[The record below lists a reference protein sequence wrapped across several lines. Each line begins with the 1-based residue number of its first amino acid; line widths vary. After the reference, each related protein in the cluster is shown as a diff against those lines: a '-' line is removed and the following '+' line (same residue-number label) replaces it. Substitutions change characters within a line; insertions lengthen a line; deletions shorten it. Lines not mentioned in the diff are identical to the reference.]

1 MRKFLFAILFPLAS
15 LSLRAASEAS
25 LIGNV
30 LNRQTI
36 SLNGDWHYIVDI
48 QEEGYYDYR
57 MKPMRW
63 GFFMNAKPQKPE
75 DLIEYDFDASP
86 TMKVPGDWNTQ
97 DPRLFFYEGTVWFE
111 RSFHYTKTP
120 GRRVLLYFGGVN

>member
-36 SLNGDWHYIVDI
+36 SLNGD
-48 QEEGYYDYR
+48 
-57 MKPMRW
+57 
-63 GFFMNAKPQKPE
+63 
-75 DLIEYDFDASP
+75 
-86 TMKVPGDWNTQ
+86 
-97 DPRLFFYEGTVWFE
+97 
-111 RSFHYTKTP
+111 
-120 GRRVLLYFGGVN
+120 